1 MSGLS
6 NSGRRTVKGLV
17 TVIKSKQEVPELWNW
32 MFGFAETDIYLE
44 MM

>member
-6 NSGRRTVKGLV
+6 NSGGRVAKGLLG
-17 TVIKSKQEVPELWNW
+17 VIKGKQEVPELWNW
-32 MFGFAETDIYLE
+32 MFGFAEKDIYLE